1 MNTADQKILSLG
13 PFKIPASRLWDAL
26 ILLTLSLT
34 VTAIMVLY
42 TDSLPSNIQ
51 VGNIALRDIKADQNY
66 ELVDVKSTGKFKDDA
81 AESVMPVYDFDAG
94 LVAARVA
101 KIEES
106 FASARERVAEAEGA
120 DAKPLSGEEE
130 NKLRQDFQIT
140 LGIALTDSDYAVI
153 RGKEFSEDLE
163 RALVTMLE
171 PVQRQPIAE
180 DKSEMLSRGPKGVAW
195 RTLDASSPA
204 PSEVNL
210 YEYSGI
216 LSRKEAQGFYEDD
229 HSGELQK
236 QLHLDFIDTD
246 DIKAAKALFP
256 QFVKANVGLDKAET
270 DARRDR
276 ARSNIQNI
284 IYKLQKGQMIIR
296 RGDRYEPWHITV
308 VDGMRNAR
316 LNTNV
321 IAQFVGMFCL
331 ILIAVLSVFYFG
343 RQHVLRFRPTRKDM
357 AFLGLVLAGSMVML
371 RFGSF
376 TATSLK
382 DAMPFAADITTFY
395 YFFPIAA
402 GAMIVRYILNAE
414 TALLFSLLLVCFS
427 GIFLENNLE
436 ITVYYL
442 IGSIVAS
449 HLIGAVEKRSTVFRC
464 GVSIGLVN
472 AAVVACLNL
481 VSIIA
486 ISTTV
491 DFSTLTI
498 NCLFAFAGGLMSS
511 LVMLAVSPIL
521 ETLFNYTTNIQLLEL
536 ANMNHPLLREMIVR
550 APGTYHHSQ
559 LVGILA
565 EAGAR
570 AIGAN
575 ALLARVSSY
584 YHDIGKMKKPQYFI
598 ENQKGDNPHDRLA
611 PSMSALII
619 EAHVKD
625 GIEMA
630 REYNL
635 PKIITDFIPEHQ
647 GTKLIGYFY
656 NKAKKMADET
666 TRVDERDFRYK
677 GPRPQSRESGI
688 VMLADTIE
696 AAVRSMPEKAP
707 QKIQVTVEKLVNM
720 HFVDGQLNE
729 CDLTLRDLHLIV
741 EAFVKI
747 LIGIYHQ
754 RVEYPDQHYK
764 TPIKLVKTEDNE
776 DAQHPYHQRPPA
788 AKNVSPLFKDKLP

>member
-1 MNTADQKILSLG
+1 MTKTIHIG
-13 PFKIPASRLWDAL
+13 PFKISSSRTWDAL
-26 ILLTLSLT
+26 ILVTLSF
-34 VTAIMVLY
+34 VITAIMVLY
-42 TDSLPSNIQ
+42 TDFLPSNIQ

-66 ELVDVKSTGKFKDDA
+66 ELVDVSSTEKFKNDA
-81 AESVMPVYDFDAG
+81 AASVMPVYDFDSG
-94 LVAARVA
+94 LVAARIK

-106 FASARERVAEAEGA
+106 FGAARQRIA
-120 DAKPLSGEEE
+120 DAKSPGGKALFGEEE
-130 NKLRQDFQIT
+130 DKLRQDFQIT
-140 LGIALTDSDYAVI
+140 LGIALADPDYSLI
-153 RGKEFSEDLE
+153 RGAGFSEDLE
-163 RALVTMLE
+163 QALVTMLE
-171 PVQRQPIAE
+171 PVQKQPIVE
-180 DKSEMLSRGPKGVAW
+180 DKAEMLSRGAKGIAW
-195 RTLDASSPA
+195 RTLDPVN
-204 PSEVNL
+204 PVPVETNL

-216 LSRKEAQGFYEDD
+216 LSRKEAQGFYE
-229 HSGELQK
+229 GRGVAELQK
-236 QLHLDFIDTD
+236 QLHLDFIDSD
-246 DIKAAKALFP
+246 DIKTAKVLFP
-256 QFVKANVGLDKAET
+256 QFIKADVDLDKVET

-296 RGDRYEPWHITV
+296 RGDRYEPWHLTV
-308 VDGMRNAR
+308 IDGMRNAR

-331 ILIAVLSVFYFG
+331 ILIAILSVFYFG
-343 RQHVLRFRPTRKDM
+343 RWHVLRFRPTRRDM
-357 AFLGLVLAGSMVML
+357 ALLGLVLAGSMAML

-414 TALLFSLLLVCFS
+414 TALLFSILLCSFA

-442 IGSIVAS
+442 ISSIVAA
-449 HLIGAVEKRSTVFRC
+449 HLIGAVERRSAVFRC

-498 NCLFAFAGGLMSS
+498 NCLFAFAGGLMNA

-575 ALLARVSSY
+575 YLLARVSSY

-630 REYNL
+630 KEYNL
-635 PKIITDFIPEHQ
+635 PKVITDFIPEHQ

-656 NKAKKMADET
+656 NKAKKLADES

-677 GPRPQSRESGI
+677 GPRPQSREAGI
-688 VMLADTIE
+688 VMLSDTIE

-707 QKIQVTVEKLVNM
+707 QKIQAMVEKLVNM

-754 RVEYPDQHYK
+754 RVEYPEQHYK
-764 TPIKLVKTEDNE
+764 TPIKLVKSDANE
-776 DAQHPYHQRPPA
+776 DSEHPYHKHPSA
-788 AKNVSPLFKDKLP
+788 SENVSPLFKDKHL